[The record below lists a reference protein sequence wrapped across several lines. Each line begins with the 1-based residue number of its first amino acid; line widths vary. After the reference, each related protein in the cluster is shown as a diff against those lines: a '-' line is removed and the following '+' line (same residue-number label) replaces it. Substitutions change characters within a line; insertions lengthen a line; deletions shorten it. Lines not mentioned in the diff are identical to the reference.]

1 MFVGSASATL
11 LNPFCGLIYDVRVY
25 KRALPTID
33 LRAVLG
39 QMHHRLQ
46 VTSLSLTP
54 TAHHRAMCFAVAGVS
69 ALCVLFP
76 GPSLLTPGCPKAVF
90 VRWVDPQTDPSVG
103 LYPRWCIPPTRDT
116 NSSVI
121 VVA

>member
-54 TAHHRAMCFAVAGVS
+54 TAHHHQKNRYTILVGIGTKPTTGNTPTI
-69 ALCVLFP
+69 LVLTSQHCTYAP
-76 GPSLLTPGCPKAVF
+76 P
-90 VRWVDPQTDPSVG
+90 VRSGWG
-103 LYPRWCIPPTRDT
+103 
-116 NSSVI
+116 
-121 VVA
+121 